1 MTVER
6 WCSMAEICKHLNT
19 SYYGVKLSIKYD
31 KMPAAKVGRLWRFKI
46 SEVDEWLKTPEGQ
59 NSVIMK
65 KDKRLPVEGWTKRPY
80 QKHYIKQE
88 GRAKVQQPTISYKP
102 LFKLLIDR
110 DIKKKELAE
119 MADISIA
126 TITKMG
132 KGGNVN
138 TDVLEKICIALNCKL
153 NDIVAIVPAKTV
165 EPEQVNNPEQ
175 VEVATEEKPVEVSP
189 ASAISRVENSKTK
202 TFGEYTLTPVEQDIA
217 HYIYEQLQYYTE
229 NPPSFMV
236 NAVLMTNKKEQP
248 DMTYEEA
255 KNTITTDKYY
265 SLVLNE
271 VFEKWGQQGWVFEKK
286 HIPFDLIESGYFEE
300 EQEETFGEMKMQ

>member
-80 QKHYIKQE
+80 QKHDIKQE
-88 GRAKVQQPTISYKP
+88 EREKVKQPTISFKP
-102 LFKLLIDR
+102 LFKMLIDR

-126 TITKMG
+126 TITKMA
-132 KGGNVN
+132 KNGNVN
-138 TDVLEKICIALNCKL
+138 TDVLEKICKALNCKF
-153 NDIVAIVPAKTV
+153 NDIITIISGETADPEQIEEVRTEPKRRKPVKKSPAVVINRDENV
-165 EPEQVNNPEQ
+165 EP
-175 VEVATEEKPVEVSP
+175 KMY
-189 ASAISRVENSKTK
+189 
-202 TFGEYTLTPVEQDIA
+202 GEYSLTPTDQEIV
-217 HYIYEQLQYYTE
+217 HYIYEQLKNYRE
-229 NPPSFMV
+229 NPPAFMV
-236 NAVLMTNKKEQP
+236 NTVLLSNKNDNPE
-248 DMTYEEA
+248 MTYEEA
-255 KNTITTDKYY
+255 KNCITTDKYY

-271 VFEKWGQQGWVFEKK
+271 VFDTWGHLGWEFEKK
-286 HIPFDLIESGYFEE
+286 HIPFDLIESGFFEDD
-300 EQEETFGEMKMQ
+300 QEETFGEMTMQ

>member
-1 MTVER
+1 MAVER
-6 WCSMAEICKHLNT
+6 WLSMREICEHLNT

-31 KMPAAKVGRLWRFKI
+31 KMPAAKIGRLWRFKI

-59 NSVIMK
+59 SSVIGK
-65 KDKRLPVEGWTKRPY
+65 KLNEPQVEVLPKRPY

-88 GRAKVQQPTISYKP
+88 GRAKVQQATISYKP

-110 DIKKKELAE
+110 DIKKKELAK

-132 KGGNVN
+132 NGGNVN

-153 NDIVAIVPAKTV
+153 NDIVAIVPAKAV
-165 EPEQVNNPEQ
+165 ELEQVNTAEQ
-175 VEVATEEKPVEVSP
+175 VDTVAEEKPVEVSP
-189 ASAISRVENSKTK
+189 ASAISRVENGETK
-202 TFGEYTLTPVEQDIA
+202 TYGEYTLTPVEQDIA

-229 NPPSFMV
+229 NPPPFMV

-271 VFEKWGQQGWVFEKK
+271 VFEKWGQQGWAFEKK

-300 EQEETFGEMKMQ
+300 EQGETFGEMTML